1 MALQHWIPRY
11 GAGDGALPTFP
22 TGSGAC
28 SISNEGSDGDL
39 PTFPTRCSTL
49 DYGSPMVAR
58 IPTSSLDLSPF
69 IGDDEEPGR
78 PATGD
83 LLPARPV
90 NEAGP
95 RSSSDEQERLSYRAG
110 FSRLLCLP
118 GVRRPHAPPRA
129 LAPRAEFSCAAA
141 GTGSSSDCG
150 RCSRLGVEGRPW
162 EAPYWSP
169 GSPHGA
175 TVAQWRDGVEW
186 RPETTSPLPPS
197 TSDPSVWHRRP
208 CLRDPLAPHSR
219 NTVPPPPSRRRR
231 TGSGR
236 SPGPSS
242 ACQPRERMRGPTG
255 RPARRSTA
263 VFRRTAA
270 GRRRSGHAHSSGRH
284 HVVLLLILCR
294 RHMKWNGG

>member
-1 MALQHWIPRY
+1 LPLQHWIPRY
-11 GAGDGALPTFP
+11 GAGDDALPTFP
-22 TGSGAC
+22 TGSGAR

-49 DYGSPMVAR
+49 DYSSPTVAR

-69 IGDDEEPGR
+69 ISDDEEPGR

-95 RSSSDEQERLSYRAG
+95 RSSSDERERFSHRAG
-110 FSRLLCLP
+110 FSRLICLP

-129 LAPRAEFSCAAA
+129 LAARAEFSCAAA

-150 RCSRLGVEGRPW
+150 RWSRLGVEGRPW

-186 RPETTSPLPPS
+186 RPKTTSPLPPS
-197 TSDPSVWHRRP
+197 TSDPSVWHLRP

-236 SPGPSS
+236 SPGPS
-242 ACQPRERMRGPTG
+242 AARRPRERMRGPTG
-255 RPARRSTA
+255 RPARRYSHPITLPPVA
-263 VFRRTAA
+263 V
-270 GRRRSGHAHSSGRH
+270 
-284 HVVLLLILCR
+284 
-294 RHMKWNGG
+294 